1 MEVVRLLEKC
11 GLPPCMASQ
20 VLLYSRHPLLAA
32 LGGELGRRRES
43 RCRRWCSVCGEHSAG
58 QPLFRCIKTL
68 RPLCETCLLEE
79 RCFDCYH

>member
-11 GLPPCMASQ
+11 GLQPCMAS
-20 VLLYSRHPLLAA
+20 R
-32 LGGELGRRRES
+32 
-43 RCRRWCSVCGEHSAG
+43 RRWCSVCGEHSAG

-68 RPLCETCLLEE
+68 RPLCETCLMEE